1 MEIRASIHSLSAYQ
15 SGPALAAGVKDS
27 GVGSEPLGSSVD
39 SCSLGEER
47 SFIVSGLDAKGLQ
60 AFKSYVLANN
70 ERNQVEELPLIGG
83 CTLALDAQDEVTLPK
98 LEAAQEKGLL
108 QLTPDGPRAM
118 SISGA
123 HQVQAA
129 SDVPQMEPLK
139 DHNQLLG
146 VETLHAQGHTGA
158 GTCICILDT
167 GIAPHPDLKD
177 RIVAFKDFVN
187 GAPLP
192 YDDNGHGTHCAG
204 IAAGDG
210 RSSGGRYVGI
220 APEANIVGV
229 KVLDR
234 YNTGYDS
241 NIIKG
246 IQWAVDNKDRYGID
260 VLNLSL
266 GHEIEES
273 RFFDPLTRAVQKA
286 VRKGLSVVVSA
297 GNSGPAP
304 GTVQSPGNAPK
315 AITVAALNDNG
326 TADRDDDFP
335 ASFSSCGPTK
345 IDKLDKPDIAA
356 PGVDIVSCAHDSAN
370 YVAMSGTSMAAPFT
384 AGVVAL
390 LKEVQADLKPKEI
403 KEAIMESA
411 YQMPWQFQPH
421 SLGAGVIDPPKA
433 MEYIMRN

>member
-1 MEIRASIHSLSAYQ
+1 MFNKIDPYLQQLVSTASANKKEIDCLVYTNNINFLRKYFKYNNLCSVVASYPFISA
-15 SGPALAAGVKDS
+15 
-27 GVGSEPLGSSVD
+27 VG
-39 SCSLGEER
+39 
-47 SFIVSGLDAKGLQ
+47 IKT
-60 AFKSYVLANN
+60 NN
-70 ERNQVEELPLIGG
+70 ENLFKVAKLNIVTYITASTKVSCLIDNSKKTLNLPN
-83 CTLALDAQDEVTLPK
+83 K
-98 LEAAQEKGLL
+98 
-108 QLTPDGPRAM
+108 M
-118 SISGA
+118 STNG
-123 HQVQAA
+123 
-129 SDVPQMEPLK
+129 
-139 DHNQLLG
+139 NF
-146 VETLHAQGHTGA
+146 
-158 GTCICILDT
+158 TCAVIDT
-167 GIAPHPDLKD
+167 GVSPTLDLCVPEN
-177 RIVAFKDFVN
+177 RIVYFKDFINNKTV
-187 GAPLP
+187 P